1 MIEKQYSFPVMPDE
15 DRKLPLCVYTAGY
28 ENFFDE
34 YDYQCYRPNGIP
46 HHQFLF
52 VAGGEL
58 ATVFDKKKVIV
69 KENGFM
75 YHSPHTRHEY
85 MPNTFPIEMY
95 YVTFTTN
102 DFKIFELK
110 NGAYQLGDISGVID
124 IISKMIKLKR
134 DTSYGKKA
142 SVLLYQ
148 LILEL
153 NEMISKKNTGNNSK
167 LQPAIDYLNENF
179 TQELDLNTLAEV
191 IDVTPEHFC
200 RLFKKYYHM
209 RPFEYVQRLRIQK
222 AKDIMFENRNLSI
235 SEISQM
241 VGYQHASYFIKLF
254 KKQEAITPMEFRM
267 LYI

>member
-1 MIEKQYSFPVMPDE
+1 MIERQYSFPMIPDE

-28 ENFFDE
+28 ENFFD
-34 YDYQCYRPNGIP
+34 DSDCQCYRPNGIP
-46 HHQFLF
+46 NHQFMF
-52 VAGGEL
+52 VAKGEL
-58 ATVFDKKKVIV
+58 ATVFDKKKIIV

-85 MPNTFPIEMY
+85 MPNKFPIEMY

-102 DFKIFELK
+102 NFEIFELK
-110 NGAYQLGDISGVID
+110 NGVYQLGDISEVID
-124 IISKMIKLKR
+124 IISKMIQLQQNIL
-134 DTSYGKKA
+134 YGKNA
-142 SVLLYQ
+142 SVLLYK

-153 NEMISKKNTGNNSK
+153 NEMISKKNTGNHLK
-167 LQPAIDYLNENF
+167 LQPVIDYLNENY

-191 IDVTPEHFC
+191 LDVTPEHFC

-222 AKDIMFENRNLSI
+222 AKNLMLENRNLSV

-254 KKQEAITPMEFRM
+254 KKQETITPMEFRM